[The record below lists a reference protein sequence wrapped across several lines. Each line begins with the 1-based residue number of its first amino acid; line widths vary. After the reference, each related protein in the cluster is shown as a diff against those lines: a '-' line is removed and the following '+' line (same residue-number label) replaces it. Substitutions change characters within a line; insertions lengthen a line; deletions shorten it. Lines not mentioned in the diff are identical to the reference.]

1 MTNQP
6 KEKNFSKGQQIDFQ
20 ESDNNQESIIFVLTA
35 VKSLGENEDDL
46 ERSVRLSK
54 EEYLKKVEMLKGMTS
69 TEAFDETVDDEEN
82 LFSLSS
88 KVQDFLQERRIFKK
102 VLKIHST
109 QS

>member
-1 MTNQP
+1 
-6 KEKNFSKGQQIDFQ
+6 
-20 ESDNNQESIIFVLTA
+20 
-35 VKSLGENEDDL
+35 
-46 ERSVRLSK
+46 
-54 EEYLKKVEMLKGMTS
+54 MLKGMTS

-109 QS
+109 LY